1 MEIVFNPV
9 MTTSDTERAELTEKL
24 TADVFKGY
32 EIGLLT
38 KEQALTELKS
48 RGAGIGI
55 YTKL

>member
-1 MEIVFNPV
+1 

-38 KEQALTELKS
+38 KEQALAELKS
-48 RGAGIGI
+48 RGVNIGI